1 MHYRTSVMTVALL
14 SGMLTVATAAGCGGH
29 KTKTVRTVT
38 VEESAAAKDTDE
50 TQEPRGAQKTVTTT
64 TTTQSDE
71 GSPGIIGS
79 TFRLAWAVIS
89 FPFRVIGALF

>member
-1 MHYRTSVMTVALL
+1 MHHRTNVMTVALL
-14 SGMLTVATAAGCGGH
+14 SGLLTVAAAAGCAAH
-29 KTKTVRTVT
+29 KTSTVRTVT
-38 VEESAAAKDTDE
+38 VEESAPAKDTDE
-50 TQEPRGAQKTVTTT
+50 AAEPRGSQKTVTTT